1 MVSAS
6 DLRPGMALR
15 IESQIFRVLE
25 VEARAGAAKMTGTVK
40 ARLSN
45 LRSGRLWDQHFR
57 PLERLENVELE
68 KRRIAFLY
76 SDGTD
81 CIFQR
86 LDNYDQVAFP
96 AEALGL
102 APQLLQSGAELQGEF
117 FDGEPVSV
125 ELPDTQEARVASTA
139 PPARSQPDSG
149 RKEATLENGMK
160 IQVPLF
166 VAPGEIVSVD
176 LKTGRYVER
185 VRPQHKKSA

>member
-6 DLRPGMALR
+6 ELRPGMALR
-15 IESQIFRVLE
+15 IDSQIFRVLE
-25 VEARAGAAKMTGTVK
+25 VENKAGTAKMTGTVK

-57 PLERLENVELE
+57 PLERLEDVELE
-68 KRRIAFLY
+68 KRRIEFLY

-86 LDNYDQVAFP
+86 LDNFDQVAFP
-96 AEALGL
+96 TEALGL
-102 APQLLQSGAELQGEF
+102 APQLLQSGAEVQGEF

-125 ELPDTQEARVASTA
+125 DLPATLEARIATTT

-149 RKEATLENGMK
+149 RKEATLENGMQV
-160 IQVPLF
+160 QVPLF
-166 VAPGEIVSVD
+166 VAEGETVSVD
-176 LKTGRYVER
+176 VKTGRYVER
-185 VRPQHKKSA
+185 VRPPHK

>member
-6 DLRPGMALR
+6 ELRPGMALR
-15 IESQIFRVLE
+15 IDSQIYRVLE
-25 VEARAGAAKMTGTVK
+25 VENRAGTAKMTGNVK

-57 PLERLENVELE
+57 PLERLEDVELE
-68 KRRIAFLY
+68 KRRLEYLY
-76 SDGTD
+76 SDGKD

-86 LDNYDQVAFP
+86 LDNFDQISFP

-102 APQLLQSGAELQGEF
+102 APQLLQSGAEVQGEF
-117 FDGEPVSV
+117 FEGEPVSV
-125 ELPDTQEARVASTA
+125 DLPDTLEARVAITA

-176 LKTGRYVER
+176 RKTGRYVER
-185 VRPQHKKSA
+185 IRPQHKKTA